1 MKKLIT
7 KLIVVFAIVTCVL
20 NIVTIKTFANIDKKN
35 LYSKGDC
42 GRLLKK
48 GDTVVKTYVVV
59 YNQDGKEYP
68 AYCLDKN
75 KAGVDDSINYDVTL
89 DGVIKNVYI
98 WKAIT
103 NGYPYKTPEEMGCN
117 TVGEAFMATKMAVY
131 SVLYNYTIN
140 DFSPIGEAGTRTW
153 NALNNILL
161 KVNDGENTQISSN
174 LSIVEEST
182 EWKENTNM
190 PGCISKDFYV
200 KPDGPMNTYN
210 IVKEKVTEGTII
222 TDINDIPR
230 QEFKS
235 NEKFRVTMPINELSD
250 GGNIKI
256 KAFANVETK
265 PIFVGRAPNTNNQDY
280 AITGITYEN
289 GSGEKM
295 VYYEKNKTKIKIV
308 KKDETGKKA
317 LENAVFQL
325 LDKDKK
331 VVISEIKTNEKGEA
345 ILENVLPGTYY
356 IKEIQAPTG
365 YILYNGYIE
374 IKPKFNEELTITI
387 KNTKEE
393 VPNIEITENKLEVKN
408 TIKKL
413 PKQEC
418 KEYLK

>member
-1 MKKLIT
+1 MKRLIT
-7 KLIVVFAIVTCVL
+7 KLIIVFAIVTCIL
-20 NIVTIKTFANIDKKN
+20 NIVTINAFADIDKKN

-48 GDTVVKTYVVV
+48 GDTVVKTYIVV
-59 YNQDGKEYP
+59 YNQNGKEYP

-75 KAGVDDSINYDVTL
+75 KAGVDDNINYDVTL
-89 DGVIKNVYI
+89 DGIIKNVYI

-174 LSIVEEST
+174 LNIVEEST

-210 IVKEKVTEGTII
+210 VVKEKVTEGTII

-295 VYYEKNKTKIKIV
+295 VYYEKNETKIKIV

-317 LENAVFQL
+317 LENAIFQL

-393 VPNIEITENKLEVKN
+393 VQNIEITENKLEVKN

-413 PKQEC
+413 PKTGM
-418 KEYLK
+418 

>member
-68 AYCLDKN
+68 AYYLDKN

-345 ILENVLPGTYY
+345 ILENVLPDTYY

-413 PKQEC
+413 PKTGM
-418 KEYLK
+418 

>member
-308 KKDETGKKA
+308 KKDETGKKT

-345 ILENVLPGTYY
+345 ILENVLPDTYY

-413 PKQEC
+413 PKTGM
-418 KEYLK
+418 

>member
-331 VVISEIKTNEKGEA
+331 VLISEIKTNEKGEA
-345 ILENVLPGTYY
+345 ILENVLPDTYY

-413 PKQEC
+413 PKTGM
-418 KEYLK
+418 

>member
-345 ILENVLPGTYY
+345 ILENVLPDTYY

-413 PKQEC
+413 PKTGM
-418 KEYLK
+418 

>member
-345 ILENVLPGTYY
+345 ILENVLPDTYY

-387 KNTKEE
+387 KNTREE

-413 PKQEC
+413 PKTGM
-418 KEYLK
+418 

>member
-408 TIKKL
+408 TRKKL
-413 PKQEC
+413 PKTGM
-418 KEYLK
+418 

>member
-103 NGYPYKTPEEMGCN
+103 NGYPYKTPEEIGCN

-413 PKQEC
+413 PKTGM
-418 KEYLK
+418 

>member
-387 KNTKEE
+387 KNTK
-393 VPNIEITENKLEVKN
+393 
-408 TIKKL
+408 KKF
-413 PKQEC
+413 QI
-418 KEYLK
+418 

>member
-289 GSGEKM
+289 GSEEKM

-413 PKQEC
+413 PKTGM
-418 KEYLK
+418 

>member
-117 TVGEAFMATKMAVY
+117 TVGEVFMATKMAVY

-413 PKQEC
+413 PKTGM
-418 KEYLK
+418 

>member
-140 DFSPIGEAGTRTW
+140 DFSPIGEAGARTW

-308 KKDETGKKA
+308 KKDEKGKKA

-413 PKQEC
+413 PKTGM
-418 KEYLK
+418 

>member
-1 MKKLIT
+1 MKRLIT
-7 KLIVVFAIVTCVL
+7 KLIIVFAIVTCIL
-20 NIVTIKTFANIDKKN
+20 NIVTINAFADIDKKN

-48 GDTVVKTYVVV
+48 GDTVVKTYIVV
-59 YNQDGKEYP
+59 YNQNGKEYP

-75 KAGVDDSINYDVTL
+75 KAGVDDNINYDVTL
-89 DGVIKNVYI
+89 DGIIKNVYI

-174 LSIVEEST
+174 LNIVEEST

-210 IVKEKVTEGTII
+210 VVKEKVTEGTII

-295 VYYEKNKTKIKIV
+295 VYYEKNETKIKIV

-317 LENAVFQL
+317 LENAIFQL

-413 PKQEC
+413 PKTGM
-418 KEYLK
+418 

>member
-200 KPDGPMNTYN
+200 KPDGPM
-210 IVKEKVTEGTII
+210 
-222 TDINDIPR
+222 
-230 QEFKS
+230 
-235 NEKFRVTMPINELSD
+235 
-250 GGNIKI
+250 
-256 KAFANVETK
+256 
-265 PIFVGRAPNTNNQDY
+265 
-280 AITGITYEN
+280 
-289 GSGEKM
+289 
-295 VYYEKNKTKIKIV
+295 KT
-308 KKDETGKKA
+308 
-317 LENAVFQL
+317 
-325 LDKDKK
+325 
-331 VVISEIKTNEKGEA
+331 
-345 ILENVLPGTYY
+345 
-356 IKEIQAPTG
+356 
-365 YILYNGYIE
+365 
-374 IKPKFNEELTITI
+374 
-387 KNTKEE
+387 
-393 VPNIEITENKLEVKN
+393 
-408 TIKKL
+408 
-413 PKQEC
+413 
-418 KEYLK
+418 

>member
-345 ILENVLPGTYY
+345 ILENVLPDTYY

-374 IKPKFNEELTITI
+374 IKPKFNEELTLSLIHI
-387 KNTKEE
+387 
-393 VPNIEITENKLEVKN
+393 
-408 TIKKL
+408 
-413 PKQEC
+413 
-418 KEYLK
+418 

>member
-89 DGVIKNVYI
+89 DGAIKNVYI

-345 ILENVLPGTYY
+345 ILENVLPDTYY

-413 PKQEC
+413 PKTGM
-418 KEYLK
+418 

>member
-75 KAGVDDSINYDVTL
+75 KAGVDDSIKYDVTL

-345 ILENVLPGTYY
+345 ILENVLPDTYY

-413 PKQEC
+413 PKTGM
-418 KEYLK
+418 

>member
-1 MKKLIT
+1 MKRLIT
-7 KLIVVFAIVTCVL
+7 KLIIVFAIVTCIL
-20 NIVTIKTFANIDKKN
+20 NIVTINAFADIDKKN

-48 GDTVVKTYVVV
+48 GDTVVKTYIVV
-59 YNQDGKEYP
+59 YNQNGKEYP

-75 KAGVDDSINYDVTL
+75 KAGVDDNINYDVTL
-89 DGVIKNVYI
+89 DGIIKNVYI

-174 LSIVEEST
+174 LNIVEEST

-210 IVKEKVTEGTII
+210 VVKEKVTEGTII

-295 VYYEKNKTKIKIV
+295 VYYEKNETKIKIV

-317 LENAVFQL
+317 LENAIFQL
-325 LDKDKK
+325 LDKDKR

-413 PKQEC
+413 PKTGM
-418 KEYLK
+418 

>member
-1 MKKLIT
+1 MKRLIT
-7 KLIVVFAIVTCVL
+7 KLIMVFTIVTCIL
-20 NIVTIKTFANIDKKN
+20 NIVTIKTFADIDKKN

-48 GDTVVKTYVVV
+48 GDTVVKTYIVV
-59 YNQDGKEYP
+59 YNQNGKEYP

-75 KAGVDDSINYDVTL
+75 KAGVDDNINYDVTL
-89 DGVIKNVYI
+89 DGIIKNVYI

-174 LSIVEEST
+174 LNIVEEST

-210 IVKEKVTEGTII
+210 VAKEKVTEGTII

-265 PIFVGRAPNTNNQDY
+265 PIFIGKASNTNNQDY

-289 GSGEKM
+289 GSGEKI

-317 LENAVFQL
+317 LENAIFQL
-325 LDKDKK
+325 LDEDKK

-345 ILENVLPGTYY
+345 ILEDVLPGTYY

-374 IKPKFNEELTITI
+374 ITPKFNEELTITI

-393 VPNIEITENKLEVKN
+393 IPNIEITENKLEVKN

-413 PKQEC
+413 PKTGM
-418 KEYLK
+418 

>member
-345 ILENVLPGTYY
+345 ILENVLPDTYY

-408 TIKKL
+408 TIKQL
-413 PKQEC
+413 PKTGM
-418 KEYLK
+418 

>member
-345 ILENVLPGTYY
+345 ILENVLPDTYY

-374 IKPKFNEELTITI
+374 IKPEFNEELTITI

-413 PKQEC
+413 PKTGM
-418 KEYLK
+418 

>member
-393 VPNIEITENKLEVKN
+393 VPNIEITENELEVKN

-413 PKQEC
+413 PKTGM
-418 KEYLK
+418 

>member
-190 PGCISKDFYV
+190 PGCISRDFYV

-345 ILENVLPGTYY
+345 ILENVLPDTYY

-413 PKQEC
+413 PKTGM
-418 KEYLK
+418 

>member
-174 LSIVEEST
+174 LSIVKEST

-345 ILENVLPGTYY
+345 ILENVLPDTYY

-413 PKQEC
+413 PKTGM
-418 KEYLK
+418 

>member
-408 TIKKL
+408 TIKEL
-413 PKQEC
+413 PKTGM
-418 KEYLK
+418 

>member
-295 VYYEKNKTKIKIV
+295 VYYEKYKTKIKIV

-345 ILENVLPGTYY
+345 ILENVLPDTYY

-413 PKQEC
+413 PKTGM
-418 KEYLK
+418 

>member
-413 PKQEC
+413 PKPGM
-418 KEYLK
+418 

>member
-7 KLIVVFAIVTCVL
+7 KLIVVFAIVACVL

-103 NGYPYKTPEEMGCN
+103 NGYPYKTLEEMGCN

-345 ILENVLPGTYY
+345 ILENVLPDTYY

-413 PKQEC
+413 PKTGM
-418 KEYLK
+418 

>member
-345 ILENVLPGTYY
+345 ILENVLPDTYY

-393 VPNIEITENKLEVKN
+393 VPNIEITTFLSLSSN
-408 TIKKL
+408 
-413 PKQEC
+413 
-418 KEYLK
+418 

>member
-280 AITGITYEN
+280 AITGITYEH

-413 PKQEC
+413 PKTGM
-418 KEYLK
+418 